1 MDAVFCACK
10 QKRQLC
16 WCPWRPNKNF
26 AGDATEHVIKDKS
39 GLQSLQSYTFFFFL
53 VIYILVNFMQ
63 GIHTVSWFAGNSGT
77 CDKTGRRC
85 VQWDFA
91 GSRGWRSHRS
101 PCRSKHRSFWYFS
114 VLMKIYICFWETV
127 LLLNKID
134 FGAIQ
139 VLFCCTNGGIST
151 ICHKRN
157 LSHTTSCRLWT
168 GQHGCQPSWAW
179 NTESL

>member
-114 VLMKIYICFWETV
+114 VLMKIYIYMFLRDSSALKQDWLWCNSSSI
-127 LLLNKID
+127 LL
-134 FGAIQ
+134 
-139 VLFCCTNGGIST
+139 
-151 ICHKRN
+151 HKRRDKHH
-157 LSHTTSCRLWT
+157 L
-168 GQHGCQPSWAW
+168 P
-179 NTESL
+179 